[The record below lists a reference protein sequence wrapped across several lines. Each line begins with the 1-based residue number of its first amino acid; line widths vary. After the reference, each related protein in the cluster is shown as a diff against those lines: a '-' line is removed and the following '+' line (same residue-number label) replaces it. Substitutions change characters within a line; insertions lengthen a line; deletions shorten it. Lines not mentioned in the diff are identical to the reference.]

1 MEIYLKG
8 PLSGAST
15 ASRMRTVLA
24 DRETVGK
31 REKTRWHLKTFEFLA
46 RGISPQASRQ
56 VSSTTDANGVLPQGI
71 HGSWGPHRGTQA
83 YSSLGCCPG
92 VEGRTLSLCREEEV
106 SRQR

>member
-56 VSSTTDANGVLPQGI
+56 VSSTTDANGVLPQGM
-71 HGSWGPHRGTQA
+71 WG
-83 YSSLGCCPG
+83 CPG
-92 VEGRTLSLCREEEV
+92 LTQRHPSLLISGLLPQVEGRTLSLCREEEV
-106 SRQR
+106 STQR